1 MSDPLA
7 VRLTPFIPHV
17 PTPKQQ
23 AFLWL
28 NCLEAMYGGA
38 AGGGK
43 SDALLMAALQYVD
56 VAGYSAILFRRTFPD
71 LNQPGSLIPRSKEW
85 LAGQARWNENEH
97 RWTFPSG
104 ATLTFG
110 HLQYEDS
117 KLQYQSAEFD
127 FIAFDE
133 LTQFSETQ
141 YRYMFSRLR
150 RRAESKVPP
159 RMRAASNPGG
169 PGHRWVKARLIDKN
183 AEDDTPEAVAE
194 AKARIF
200 IRSGLADNPH
210 LDRAEY
216 RRALNVLDPQTRA
229 QLLEGDWNAREPGDW
244 VFPAYLDQVFAL
256 GADCD
261 TARAAGELAP
271 PAGGTLILAAD
282 WGVHSHLLLL
292 WPLEAGG
299 FYVLREFVYEH
310 HAEAN
315 VRHVAPLV
323 ADAMV
328 NLGWPVRE
336 ERFDASAPILNAAFL
351 ERLHELV
358 ADRVKFVAV
367 PFNKYKNPT
376 IDYLRMLVANVGT
389 SGQPPHLA
397 VSEDGC
403 PVLADQLRGWRYR
416 DPDSGAIEKHDD
428 HGPDALVAGAAPEA
442 AKRGRRLNPT
452 SERTVPVA

>member
-56 VAGYSAILFRRTFPD
+56 VEGYAAILFRRTFPD

-85 LAGQARWNENEH
+85 LIGQARWNENEH

-169 PGHRWVKARLIDKN
+169 PGHRWVKARLIDKEP
-183 AEDDTPEAVAE
+183 EDESPEAQAE
-194 AKARIF
+194 ARERIF

-244 VFPAYLDQVFAL
+244 VFPAHLDQVFAL
-256 GADCD
+256 GAECD
-261 TARAAGELAP
+261 QRLREGEMPP
-271 PAGGTLILAAD
+271 PAGGALVLAAD

-299 FYVLREFVYEH
+299 FYVPREFVYEH

-315 VRHVAPLV
+315 VRHIAPAV
-323 ADAMV
+323 ADVIVQM
-328 NLGWPVRE
+328 GWPVRE

-351 ERLHELV
+351 ERLHELLPMSV
-358 ADRVKFVAV
+358 QYVAV
-367 PFNKYKNPT
+367 PFNRYKSPT
-376 IDYLRMLVANVGT
+376 IDYLRMLVANVGA
-389 SGQPPHLA
+389 GAQPPHLA
-397 VSEDGC
+397 VSEECC
-403 PVLADQLRGWRYR
+403 PVLCDQMRGWRYR
-416 DPDSGAIEKHDD
+416 DPDAGTIEKHDD

-442 AKRGRRLNPT
+442 ARRGRQIDQ
-452 SERTVPVA
+452 RTVAVA